1 MFSFLNRLNRR
12 RGVRHSHGARR
23 LIRGG
28 IISSLLLGAAPLLY
42 RRFMKQRES
51 GRYGLREAYPGG
63 SEWTPEQERLA

>member
-1 MFSFLNRLNRR
+1 MFSFMNRLIRR
-12 RGVRHSHGARR
+12 RGARHAYGSRG

-28 IISSLLLGAAPLLY
+28 IISSLLLSAAPLLY
-42 RRFMKQRES
+42 RRFIKKRES